1 MTDATRRNALL
12 LLAVLSLVWSF
23 NWIVMKLVLRDAG
36 PFEFAALRGVLAT
49 GVLFAV
55 LVARRE
61 SLAPPPLGPVLLIGL
76 AQALGFQALVQ
87 WALVEGAAGQTA
99 LLAYTMPFWVVGV
112 AWVVLGERPT
122 RAQLATIALAF
133 AGLVLVL
140 EPWHGIGAPLSV
152 ALATAAGLCWAI
164 GTVLSKRLF
173 VRGQATVMSL
183 TAWQMLFGAIGLV
196 VVAWCVPERPI
207 AWTPTFIA
215 ALAYNAVLA
224 SGLAWAAWAWVVERL
239 PTQVAG
245 LSSLV
250 VPVMGVLFAWALLGE
265 RPSAAE
271 ACGIALVALALLL
284 VARRGARNARPA

>member
-55 LVARRE
+55 LLARRE